1 MKNRMEKSE
10 EILAQLQGLYQTD
23 PNRFEKLRSE
33 LIRQTVESFPSG
45 RKEQAYRLQ
54 FQLDARLRKYNDP
67 VVRMNKMVEIFWQ
80 QVWQFREV
88 LHNPDSTIT
97 ALEEQKKET
106 RVIPFRKR
114 QKVRMNNERLEE
126 ESF

>member
-10 EILAQLQGLYQTD
+10 EILAQLKGLYQTD
-23 PNRFEKLRSE
+23 PDRFEKLRSE
-33 LIRQTVESFPSG
+33 LIRQTVESFPAG

-54 FQLDARLRKYNDP
+54 FQLDARLRKYKDP

-88 LHNPDSTIT
+88 LQNPDSTIT

-106 RVIPFRKR
+106 TVIPFRKL
-114 QKVRMNNERLEE
+114 QKRGISDNEPII
-126 ESF
+126 